1 MMSDDLLTVDEVAK
15 ILQLSSGTVRRMIRD
30 NRINAIN
37 VSSPNRQIWRI
48 SRIELDNWLESCKVK
63 VID

>member
-1 MMSDDLLTVDEVAK
+1 MSDDLLTVDEVAK